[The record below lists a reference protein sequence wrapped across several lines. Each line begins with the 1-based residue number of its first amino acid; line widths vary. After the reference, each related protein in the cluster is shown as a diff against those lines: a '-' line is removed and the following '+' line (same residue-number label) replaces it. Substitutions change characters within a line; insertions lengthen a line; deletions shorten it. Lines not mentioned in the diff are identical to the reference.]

1 MGRKRRRKGPTEAAD
16 PVNVF
21 GRVLSPDTGRELG
34 SVQFADFRSLD
45 IDPTSAEM
53 SGKVYPV
60 GVVCTRNIM
69 NGEGGGDAGL
79 EPFVGMEFDSAD
91 DARDFYNLYAARVGF
106 KMRIGQLYRS
116 RVDGSV
122 SNRRF
127 VCSKEGFQINSR
139 TGCPAFIRV
148 KKCDSGK
155 WVIDQF
161 AKDHNHELEPSGEDQ
176 SVILEAK
183 TPLRNN
189 PIVDVPHRPRT
200 KLLDVVNP
208 KRAKIVPDVGQDKI
222 EPCIGLEF
230 NTANEAYQFYNVFAM
245 KTGFRVRIGQ
255 LFRSKLDGSITSR
268 RFVCSKEGFQHPSR
282 VGCGAFMRIK
292 RQDNGTWVVD
302 RHQMHHNHEL
312 ELQMESSRSLSS
324 KKLVEEING
333 GLLDKDETVVAS
345 AVRPRKAQHRANNIE
360 SDWYNVLLNYF
371 QGKQAEDTGFFYA
384 LEIQM
389 GRSRSIFWADGRS
402 RFSCSQFGDAVVFD
416 TSYRSG
422 DYSVPFAT
430 FTGINHHKQPVLL
443 GCALIADESKETF
456 AWLFETWAR
465 AMSGCRPKSII
476 ADQDKAIR
484 EAIAQVFPGTHHR
497 FSAWQMKAKENE
509 NLGSLSGNFKYEY
522 DRCIYQSQ
530 TTGEFDSAW
539 NTLLHKYNLVGN
551 EWLKLM
557 YEYRENWVP
566 LYLRGTFFAGIPVN
580 GSPDAFFGAFLSA
593 QTPLREF
600 VPRYERALEQR
611 REEERKE
618 DFNSFNLQAFL
629 QTSEPVEEQCRRLY
643 TLAIF
648 KVFQKEI
655 LQSYGFLGSKIY
667 EEGPISRYLVRR
679 GGATEIEKHIVTFNA
694 SDLEASCG
702 CQMFESEGVL
712 CRHVLRLFQMLDV
725 REIPSRY
732 ILHRWTRNA
741 EYGGIARDIE
751 SGISSQEQLKAMMKW
766 SLQEMASRFVE
777 SGISSYENYKL
788 AYEIMR
794 DGGRKLCWQR

>member
-16 PVNVF
+16 PINVF

-34 SVQFADFRSLD
+34 SVHFSDFQGLD
-45 IDPTSAEM
+45 TDPISGEM
-53 SGKVYPV
+53 SGKIYPLSV
-60 GVVCTRNIM
+60 GCARNIM
-69 NGEGGGDAGL
+69 SEEGRGDAGL
-79 EPFVGMEFDSAD
+79 EPYMGLEFDTAD
-91 DARDFYNLYAARVGF
+91 DARDFYSLYAARVGF

-161 AKDHNHELEPSGEDQ
+161 AKDHNHELEPSEENQ
-176 SVILEAK
+176 LVVLEAK

-189 PIVDVPHRPRT
+189 PIVDVPQRPRS
-200 KLLDVVNP
+200 KQIDVANP
-208 KRAKIVPDVGQDKI
+208 KRAKVILDGALDNA

-230 NTANEAYQFYNVFAM
+230 STANEAYQFYNVFAI

-255 LFRSKLDGSITSR
+255 LFRSKHDGLITSR

-292 RQDNGTWVVD
+292 RQDNGMWVVD
-302 RHQMHHNHEL
+302 RHQMQHNHEL
-312 ELQMESSRSLSS
+312 ELQMESTRSLSS
-324 KKLVEEING
+324 KKLVEENG
-333 GLLDKDETVVAS
+333 GLPGKEEAVAAS
-345 AVRPRKAQHRANNIE
+345 NGRPKKAQHKVNNIE
-360 SDWYNVLLNYF
+360 GDWYHVLLDYF
-371 QGKQAEDTGFFYA
+371 QCKQAEDTGFFYS
-384 LEIQM
+384 LEVQM
-389 GRSRSIFWADGRS
+389 GRVRCMFWADGRS
-402 RFSCSQFGDAVVFD
+402 RFSCSQFGDVVVFD
-416 TSYRSG
+416 TSYRNG

-430 FTGINHHKQPVLL
+430 FTGVNHHRQPVLL

-456 AWLFETWAR
+456 TWLFQTWGR
-465 AMSGCRPKSII
+465 AMSGCRPRSII
-476 ADQDKAIR
+476 ADQDSAVR
-484 EAIAQVFPGTHHR
+484 EAIARVFPGTHHR
-497 FSAWQMKAKENE
+497 FSMSQIKLKENE
-509 NLGSLSGNFKYEY
+509 ILGSLNGNFKFEY

-530 TTGEFDSAW
+530 TTVEFDTAW
-539 NTLLHKYNLVGN
+539 NSLLHKYNLVGN
-551 EWLKLM
+551 DWLKLM

-566 LYLRGTFFAGIPVN
+566 LYLRGTFFAGIPLN
-580 GSPDAFFGAFLSA
+580 GSPEPFFGAFLNA

-600 VPRYERALEQR
+600 VPRYDRALEQR

-618 DFNSFNLQAFL
+618 DFNSFNLQAFC
-629 QTSEPVEEQCRRLY
+629 QTNELVEEQCIRIY
-643 TLAIF
+643 TLAAF
-648 KVFQKEI
+648 KVFQKELI
-655 LQSYGFLGSKIY
+655 QSYGFLGSKMY
-667 EEGPISRYLVRR
+667 EEGPISRYVIRR
-679 GGATEIEKHIVTFNA
+679 GGAADNENHIVTFNA

-702 CQMFESEGVL
+702 CQMFESEGIL
-712 CRHVLRLFQMLDV
+712 CRHILRLFQILTI

-741 EYGGIARDIE
+741 EYGVITRNIE
-751 SGISSQEQLKAMMKW
+751 PGISSQEQLKAMMKW
-766 SLQEMASRFVE
+766 SLQEMATKFIQAGVLT
-777 SGISSYENYKL
+777 YENYKL
-788 AYEIMR
+788 AHEIMR